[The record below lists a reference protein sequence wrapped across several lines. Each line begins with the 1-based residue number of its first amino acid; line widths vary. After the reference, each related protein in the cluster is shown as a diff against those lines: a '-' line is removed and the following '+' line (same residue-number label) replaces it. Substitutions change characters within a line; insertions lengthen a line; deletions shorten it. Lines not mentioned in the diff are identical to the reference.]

1 MIGRHAIALCNRRRG
16 PAFLAMAFIALAAPK
31 FGHASEPD
39 PAGVLGLWMTEKNT
53 AAIEIYPC
61 EENLCGKIVWLARPY
76 KRDGKNVKRDDRNP
90 NPALRDRPYCGIE
103 TIWGLKAKR
112 EGVWTRG
119 RLYYPKKGTTYDV
132 DIKLKDD
139 DRLELRA
146 YLGVRLF
153 GKTETWFRPE
163 PDRTLACVPVPE
175 S

>member
-76 KRDGKNVKRDDRNP
+76 KRDGKNSGSTNTTEMRNWFSRSITRECCFP
-90 NPALRDRPYCGIE
+90 VATTKSGLRLTSRSML
-103 TIWGLKAKR
+103 T
-112 EGVWTRG
+112 
-119 RLYYPKKGTTYDV
+119 DV
-132 DIKLKDD
+132 QSKPPT
-139 DRLELRA
+139 
-146 YLGVRLF
+146 F
-153 GKTETWFRPE
+153 WHC
-163 PDRTLACVPVPE
+163 LA
-175 S
+175 SGG